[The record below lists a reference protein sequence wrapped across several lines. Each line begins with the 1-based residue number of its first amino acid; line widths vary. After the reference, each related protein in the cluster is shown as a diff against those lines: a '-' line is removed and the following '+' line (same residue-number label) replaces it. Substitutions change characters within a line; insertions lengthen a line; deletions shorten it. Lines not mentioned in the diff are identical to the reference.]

1 MTSVIIDCDP
11 GHDDALAILLA
22 AKHLDV
28 LGITTVS
35 GNESIDNVTSNAL
48 KIVEFGNLT
57 DIPVIR
63 GAEGPLFRDAVYASH
78 VHGKS
83 GMDGAEIPEP
93 TTKLQEGHAVDF
105 IIDTA
110 MSTSDLVLLPMGPL
124 TNIALALRKEP
135 KLRDRI
141 KLMSIMGGSS
151 TSGNYTAAAE
161 FNIYVDAEAADI
173 VFRSEIPILMSG
185 LNLTRQVLAKQEH
198 IDEIREI
205 NNSTAQ
211 VVADLLTFYLGTSTR
226 HSHDGAAMHDPCA
239 VAAMIDPTMIEFEP
253 MHVVVETTGTHTYGM
268 TLCDVR
274 PGSVK
279 SKPANMEVAVTID
292 SDRFF
297 KLLIDTLRM
306 Y

>member
-1 MTSVIIDCDP
+1 M
-11 GHDDALAILLA
+11 
-22 AKHLDV
+22 
-28 LGITTVS
+28 ITRFIFLIS
-35 GNESIDNVTSNAL
+35 P
-48 KIVEFGNLT
+48 
-57 DIPVIR
+57 IP
-63 GAEGPLFRDAVYASH
+63 
-78 VHGKS
+78 
-83 GMDGAEIPEP
+83 
-93 TTKLQEGHAVDF
+93 TKLQEGHAVDF

>member
-1 MTSVIIDCDP
+1 
-11 GHDDALAILLA
+11 
-22 AKHLDV
+22 
-28 LGITTVS
+28 VS

-211 VVADLLTFYLGTSTR
+211 VIADLLTFYLGTSTR

>member
-1 MTSVIIDCDP
+1 M
-11 GHDDALAILLA
+11 A

-297 KLLIDTLRM
+297 KLLI
-306 Y
+306 

>member
-1 MTSVIIDCDP
+1 MTAVIIDCDP

-22 AKHLDV
+22 AKHLNV

-35 GNESIDNVTSNAL
+35 GNESIDNVTTNAL

-57 DIPVIR
+57 DIPVYR
-63 GAEGPLFRDAVYASH
+63 GADGPLFREAVYASN

-93 TTKLQEGHAVDF
+93 STQLQQGHAVDF

-110 MSTSDLVLLPMGPL
+110 MSMDDLVLLPMGPL
-124 TNIALALRKEP
+124 TNIAMALQKEP

-173 VFRSEIPILMSG
+173 VFRSDIPILMSG
-185 LNLTRQVLAKQEH
+185 LNLTRQALAKQNH
-198 IDEIREI
+198 IDEIRYM
-205 NNSTAQ
+205 NNPTAQ
-211 VVADLLTFYLGTSTR
+211 VVADLLTFYLSTSTR

-239 VAAMIDPTMIEFEP
+239 VAAIIEPTMIQFEP

-279 SKPANMEVAVTID
+279 SKPANTEVAVEID

-297 KLLIDTLRM
+297 ALLLDTLRM

>member
-1 MTSVIIDCDP
+1 MTAVIIDCDP

-22 AKHLDV
+22 AKHLNV

-35 GNESIDNVTSNAL
+35 GNESIDNVTTNAL

-57 DIPVIR
+57 DIPVYR
-63 GAEGPLFRDAVYASH
+63 GADGPLFREAVYASN

-93 TTKLQEGHAVDF
+93 STQLQQGHAVDF

-110 MSTSDLVLLPMGPL
+110 MSMDDLVLLPMGPL
-124 TNIALALRKEP
+124 TNIAMALQKEP

-151 TSGNYTAAAE
+151 SSGNYTAAAE

-173 VFRSEIPILMSG
+173 VFRSDIPILMSG
-185 LNLTRQVLAKQEH
+185 LNLTRQVLAKQNH
-198 IDEIREI
+198 IDEIRDM
-205 NNSTAQ
+205 NNPTAQ
-211 VVADLLTFYLGTSTR
+211 VVADLLTFYLSTSTR

-239 VAAMIDPTMIEFEP
+239 VAAIIEPTMIQFEP

-279 SKPANMEVAVTID
+279 SKPANTEVAVEID

-297 KLLIDTLRM
+297 ALLLDTLRM

>member
-239 VAAMIDPTMIEFEP
+239 VAAMIDPTMIEFDP

>member
-28 LGITTVS
+28 LGLTTVS
-35 GNESIDNVTSNAL
+35 GNESIDNVTNNAL

-57 DIPVIR
+57 HIPVVR
-63 GAEGPLFRDAVYASH
+63 GAEGPLLREAVYAPH

-93 TTKLQEGHAVDF
+93 TTKLKEGHAVDF

-135 KLRDRI
+135 RLRDRV

-151 TSGNYTAAAE
+151 TNGNITPTAE
-161 FNIYVDAEAADI
+161 FNIYVDAEAAD
-173 VFRSEIPILMSG
+173 VVYQSQIPILMSG

-198 IDEIREI
+198 IDEIRAI
-205 NNSTAQ
+205 NNPTTS
-211 VVADLLTFYLGTSTR
+211 VVADLLTFYLATSTR

-239 VAAMIDPTMIEFEP
+239 VAAIIDPTLIDFEP
-253 MHVVVETTGTHTYGM
+253 MYVAVETAGTHTYGM
-268 TLCDVR
+268 TVCDDR

-279 SKPANMEVAVTID
+279 SKEANVEVAVKID

>member
-1 MTSVIIDCDP
+1 MTAVIIDCDP

-22 AKHLDV
+22 AKHLNV

-35 GNESIDNVTSNAL
+35 GNESIDNVTTNAL

-57 DIPVIR
+57 DIPVYR
-63 GAEGPLFRDAVYASH
+63 GADGPLFREAVYASN

-93 TTKLQEGHAVDF
+93 STQLQQGHAVDF

-110 MSTSDLVLLPMGPL
+110 MSMDDLVLLPMGPL
-124 TNIALALRKEP
+124 TNIAMALQKEP

-173 VFRSEIPILMSG
+173 VFRSDIPILMSG
-185 LNLTRQVLAKQEH
+185 LNLTRQVLAKQNH
-198 IDEIREI
+198 IDEIRDM
-205 NNSTAQ
+205 NNPTAQ
-211 VVADLLTFYLGTSTR
+211 VVADLLTFYLSTSTR

-239 VAAMIDPTMIEFEP
+239 VAAIIEPTMIQFEP

-279 SKPANMEVAVTID
+279 SKPANTEVAVEID

-297 KLLIDTLRM
+297 ALLLDTLRM

>member
-198 IDEIREI
+198 INEIREI
-205 NNSTAQ
+205 NNATAQ